1 MTENARGASEYG
13 TIWYRFQYMN
23 SQNLYQLNF
32 TTRSRLKELGK
43 VGIIES
49 NIVFTLLSVWLNYV
63 IAYRGP
69 IFGVFSPSKSKTAAV
84 LTPTIQKVE
93 DEECQE
99 SDIFMEILVVF
110 VNPQI
115 TCLNTEGKH
124 MTS

>member
-1 MTENARGASEYG
+1 MSDKARSASEYG

-84 LTPTIQKVE
+84 LTPTIQKV
-93 DEECQE
+93 
-99 SDIFMEILVVF
+99 
-110 VNPQI
+110 
-115 TCLNTEGKH
+115 
-124 MTS
+124 